1 MIGRL
6 WRRPEPDPPEERR
19 PEPDPPAPELPP
31 ARTPAPAPY
40 AGVTGAPSPS
50 DGIGIAAVE
59 EQMAA
64 LAEALATVGGQ
75 VSRFAREQFRANELA
90 ERALKEAREAS
101 LLARAALEHAA
112 RAADPS
118 LSAAPAR
125 PAPALPEPVEGGT
138 LKLLQA
144 FMPVLDGIEAAL
156 ASGSAQLAHVTDP
169 DARTLLGAWLEGQRL
184 LRERLLAV
192 FEREGVRPMDAIG
205 QRFDPFRHVAV
216 DTVFDAARPPGT
228 VIAERRRG
236 YATAGRVLRY
246 AEVVVST
253 DQAPPPPAAPAPPG
267 APGAFPARSGLV

>member
-1 MIGRL
+1 M
-6 WRRPEPDPPEERR
+6 PT
-19 PEPDPPAPELPP
+19 
-31 ARTPAPAPY
+31 TPAETPAPY
-40 AGVTGAPSPS
+40 ADVTDVPSRS
-50 DGIGIAAVE
+50 DGIAAVE

-101 LLARAALEHAA
+101 LLARTALEHAA

-118 LSAAPAR
+118 MSVAPAR
-125 PAPALPEPVEGGT
+125 PASALPEPVEGGT

-156 ASGSAQLAHVTDP
+156 ASGGAQLEHVTDP

-216 DTVFDAARPPGT
+216 DKVFDAARPPGT

-253 DQAPPPPAAPAPPG
+253 DQAPEPPAAPN